1 MGNKDKNN
9 QTDASISRDGVMD
22 EMDDLEATE
31 EMVGLEDLP
40 HDDDATVVL
49 KTSHRQK
56 AAGGD
61 NS

>member
-9 QTDASISRDGVMD
+9 QADASISRDGVMD

-56 AAGGD
+56 ATDGA

>member
-9 QTDASISRDGVMD
+9 QADASISRDGVMD
-22 EMDDLEATE
+22 EMDDLEASE

-56 AAGGD
+56 ATGGD

>member
-9 QTDASISRDGVMD
+9 QTDASISRDEVMD

-31 EMVGLEDLP
+31 EMLGLEDLP

-49 KTSHRQK
+49 KTSRRRK
-56 AAGGD
+56 ATGGD
-61 NS
+61 SS

>member
-9 QTDASISRDGVMD
+9 QTDASISRDEVRD

-31 EMVGLEDLP
+31 EMLGLEDLP

-49 KTSHRQK
+49 KATHRQK
-56 AAGGD
+56 ARGGD
-61 NS
+61 RS